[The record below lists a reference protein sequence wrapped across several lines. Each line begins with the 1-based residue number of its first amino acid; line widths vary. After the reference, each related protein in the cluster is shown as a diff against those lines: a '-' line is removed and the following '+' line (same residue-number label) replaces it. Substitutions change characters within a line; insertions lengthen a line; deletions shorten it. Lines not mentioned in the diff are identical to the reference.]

1 MFIYNLGQ
9 VGAWMALPSSYAVEV
24 MDESDIANAVNF
36 ARIHNLRLVV
46 KGTGRHTNICDNFK
60 FSTGVLLLFGFSVGF
75 S

>member
-46 KGTGRHTNICDNFK
+46 KGTGRHTNICDNFSPSRDTSLCSLI
-60 FSTGVLLLFGFSVGF
+60 FHV
-75 S
+75 